1 MRMSDTN
8 TVPRRVTPRTN
19 NLNES
24 EISTGCH
31 IAVNEDRGSR
41 YARDLGKCFFTLF
54 FYLF

>member
-1 MRMSDTN
+1 MSDTN